1 MLSITLHDLQYR
13 SRQFIIAVAGAGL
26 VFAMTLLLAGLA
38 QGFSTEIDNTVNG
51 IGGSTWVVSSGT
63 PGRIAALSPLP
74 ASALIAVDGAPGVHR
89 AAPVVIA
96 PQAANVGAATKSVA
110 LVGYV
115 PGVLGS
121 PAVTAGRSVHD
132 PGEAVV
138 DTRLG
143 VPIGGQFVVG
153 GRQLKVVGTVSGDS
167 LLGGVA
173 DAWVSLGDAQ
183 TVAFGGRSLIS
194 AVVVDGTPTRLP
206 PGLKVLSPSQI
217 QTSSLSAMSAGV
229 SSIKNSRTFMWVIA
243 AVIVAAL
250 VYVSALERTRD
261 FAVLKA
267 LGSTSR
273 SLFFGLATQAVLV
286 ALIAAAL
293 AAVVANFLKGLFAQ
307 PVDIPGN
314 AFVILPLSAVV
325 VGMLASLVALRR
337 AVAVDPAA
345 AFAGA

>member
-38 QGFSTEIDNTVNG
+38 AGFGSEINNTVAG
-51 IGGSTWVVSSGT
+51 IGGSSWIVSSGSS
-63 PGRIAALSPLP
+63 GRIAALSPLP
-74 ASALIAVDGAPGVHR
+74 ASALIAVDGAPGVHQ

-96 PQAANVGAATKSVA
+96 PQAANVGAITKSVV

-121 PAVTAGRSVHD
+121 PAVNTGRVVRQ

-138 DTRLG
+138 DTSLG
-143 VPIGGQFVVG
+143 VGIGQSFEVS
-153 GRQLKVVGTVSGDS
+153 GRQFTVVGTVSGDS

-194 AVVVDGTPTRLP
+194 AVIVNHPPADLP
-206 PGLKVLSPSQI
+206 PGLKVLSSSQI
-217 QTSSLSAMSAGV
+217 ASSSLSAMSAGV
-229 SSIKNSRTFMWVIA
+229 SSIQNSRTFMWIIA

-293 AAVVANFLKGLFAQ
+293 AAAVANFMKGLFAQ

-337 AVAVDPAA
+337 AIAVDPAA
-345 AFAGA
+345 AFAGG

>member
-1 MLSITLHDLQYR
+1 MLSITLQDLQFR
-13 SRQFIIAVAGAGL
+13 SRQFLIAVAGAGL

-38 QGFSTEIDNTVNG
+38 AGFSTEINNTVAG
-51 IGGSTWVVSSGT
+51 IGGDTWVVASGSS
-63 PGRIAALSPLP
+63 GRIAALSPMP
-74 ASALIAVDGAPGVHR
+74 ASSLIAVAGAAGVKQ

-96 PQAANVGAATKSVA
+96 PQAASVGRTTKSVV

-115 PGVLGS
+115 PGDLGA
-121 PAVTAGRSVHD
+121 PAVSSGRAVRNT
-132 PGEAVV
+132 GEAVV
-138 DTRLG
+138 DSLLG
-143 VPIGGQFVVG
+143 VGIGQQFVVSG
-153 GRQLKVVGTVSGDS
+153 HTFTVVGTVAGDS

-173 DAWVSLGDAQ
+173 DAWVPLGDAQ
-183 TVAFGGRSLIS
+183 TVGLGGRALVS
-194 AVVVDGTPTRLP
+194 AIVTRGTPTGLP
-206 PGLKVLSPSQI
+206 PGLSVLSSSQVES
-217 QTSSLSAMSAGV
+217 QSLTAMSSGV
-229 SSIKNSRTFMWVIA
+229 SSIDNSRTFMWVIA

-293 AAVVANFLKGLFAQ
+293 AAAAANFMKGLFAQ
-307 PVDIPGN
+307 PVDIPSS
-314 AFVILPLSAVV
+314 AFIILPISALA
-325 VGMLASLVALRR
+325 VGLLASLAALRR